1 MAQKKKT
8 PNKAKRSNPK
18 KIKTLSLEEVL
29 RSLPS
34 AASDFQKVLN
44 GERYPRD

>member
-18 KIKTLSLEEVL
+18 KIKTSPLEKAL
-29 RSLPS
+29 RSLPPI
-34 AASDFQKVLN
+34 ADDFQKVLN
-44 GERYPRD
+44 SERRPS